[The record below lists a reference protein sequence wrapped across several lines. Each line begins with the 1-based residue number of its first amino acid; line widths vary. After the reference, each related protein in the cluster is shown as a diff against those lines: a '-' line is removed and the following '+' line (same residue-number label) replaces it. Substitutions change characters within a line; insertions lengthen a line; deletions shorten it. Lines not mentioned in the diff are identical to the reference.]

1 MQRNFPTHHHLFM
14 SEVKMETDFSSPL
27 SDTLVEYS
35 ELLLGARK
43 NGHCLQQLQASRA
56 PQNVEDAYAVQDRV
70 ANALISS
77 LGSIQGWKVGA
88 PTPDSEPF
96 CAPLHQKTIFSGNTK
111 LPAGLCRFYGVE
123 AEIVYIF
130 GASLPLRSTPWTEQ
144 DIRKSIISAHAAIEI
159 FDTRFC
165 KPGSQSGL
173 THLAD
178 QGNHGA
184 LIYGAP
190 LTDWQRLVPV
200 DEPVRLILNGKTV
213 IDHVGGNSAGDP
225 MRLLVWLANHAA
237 KRGFPIQAGTVVT
250 TGSMT
255 GTEFVSAGTVAEVQI
270 GPLAQVSVTLP

>member
-1 MQRNFPTHHHLFM
+1 MK
-14 SEVKMETDFSSPL
+14 SDVFSPS
-27 SDTLVEYS
+27 SDALAQYAD
-35 ELLLGARK
+35 LLLGARK
-43 NGHCLQQLQASRA
+43 NGHCLQQITASSV
-56 PQNVEDAYAVQDRV
+56 PQNAEDAYAVQDRV
-70 ANALISS
+70 ARGLISS

-96 CAPLHQKTIFSGNTK
+96 CAPLHQKTIFSGDTK
-111 LPAGLCRFYGVE
+111 LPVGLCRRYGVE
-123 AEIVYIF
+123 AEIVYVF
-130 GASLPLRSTPWTEQ
+130 GVSLPLRSTPWTEQ
-144 DIRKSIISAHAAIEI
+144 DVRKAIVSAHAAIEI

-184 LIYGAP
+184 LIYGTP
-190 LTDWQRLVPV
+190 LDDWRRLVPV

-213 IDHVGGNSAGDP
+213 IDHTGGNSAGDP

-237 KRGFPIQAGTVVT
+237 KRGLPIQAGTVVT

-255 GTEFVSAGTVAEVQI
+255 GTEFVPAGTVAEVQI
-270 GPLAQVSVTLP
+270 GPLAAVSVTLP